1 MCGLV
6 GWLGGGAVAQQG
18 EQGLRRMADR
28 IAERGPDGAGYWVDA
43 ARQVGLGHRRLA
55 VVDLSPAGHQPMH
68 GAAGRFVLA
77 FNGEIYNH
85 LALRAELAASAAG
98 APAWRGHS
106 DTETLLAGFEVW
118 GIEATLE
125 RCIGMFAFAAWDCER
140 AQLTLGRDRL
150 GEKPLYYGWQ
160 GEGEQP
166 VLLFGSDLKALRA
179 HPAFAAAVDRDALRL
194 LMRLGY
200 VPAPHSIYEGIAK
213 LAPGCLVT
221 LSLQQREA
229 APRPYWSG
237 LAAARD
243 GVATPFAGSD
253 SEAVDTLERLL
264 TDAVGQQMVADVPLG
279 AFLSG
284 GIDSSTVVALMQAQS
299 ARPVKTFS
307 IGFREQ
313 SHDEAEHA
321 RSVARH
327 LGTEHTELYVSAD
340 EALDAIGE
348 LGTIYGEPLAD
359 DSQIPTW
366 LVARM
371 ARQRVTV
378 ALSGDGGDELFC
390 GYGSYHLAGRLW
402 QRMARVPLPLRQ
414 AGAAAIGA
422 LSPERWSALA
432 RLLPGQRGGVN
443 VGDKLH
449 KGARLLT
456 SASADALYHDLVSHW
471 HEPGTV
477 VIGGSE
483 PSTLFDGSSAQL
495 NGLDALQRRMA
506 IDLLTY
512 LPDDI
517 LAKVDRASM
526 HASLETRVP
535 LLDHRVVEFAWRLP
549 QSLKVRDGQTKWVL
563 RQVLYR
569 HVPRAMV
576 DRPKMGFSVPIADW
590 LRGPLRG
597 WAETLLAPA
606 RLARE
611 GYFHPA
617 PIAQA
622 WQEHLSGKRNWQRQ
636 LWIVL
641 MFQVWLEQ
649 QSHDRKA

>member
-1 MCGLV
+1 MCGFV
-6 GWLGGGAVAQQG
+6 GWLGGDLAAQRGQ
-18 EQGLRRMADR
+18 QVLRSMADR
-28 IAERGPDGAGYWVDA
+28 IAERGPDGAGYWFDA
-43 ARQVGLGHRRLA
+43 GHQVALGHRRLA
-55 VVDLSPAGHQPMH
+55 VVDLSAAGQQPMH
-68 GAAGRFVLA
+68 GAAERFVIA

-85 LALRAELAASAAG
+85 LALRAELDGVGAA
-98 APAWRGHS
+98 PPWRGHS
-106 DTETLLAGFEVW
+106 DTETLLAGFEAW
-118 GIEATLE
+118 GIEATLQ
-125 RCIGMFAFAAWDCER
+125 RCVGMFAFAAWDRQR
-140 AQLTLGRDRL
+140 AELTLGRDRL

-160 GEGEQP
+160 GEGAQA

-179 HPAFAAAVDRDALRL
+179 HPAFCAEVDRDALQL
-194 LMRLGY
+194 LMRLAY
-200 VPAPHSIYEGIAK
+200 IPAPHSIYRGIAK
-213 LAPGCLVT
+213 LPPGCLVT
-221 LSLQQREA
+221 LSLQQRVA
-229 APRPYWSG
+229 APRPYWSA
-237 LAAARD
+237 LAAARA
-243 GVATPFAGSD
+243 GVAKPFAGSD
-253 SEAVDTLERLL
+253 DDAVGALERLL
-264 TDAVGQQMVADVPLG
+264 TEAVGQQMVADVPLG

-299 ARPVKTFS
+299 TRPVKTFS

-321 RSVARH
+321 RNVARH
-327 LGTEHTELYVSAD
+327 LGTEHTELYVSAA
-340 EALDAIGE
+340 ESLDAIGT
-348 LGTIYGEPLAD
+348 LGEMYGEPLAD

-371 ARQRVTV
+371 ARQHVTV

-390 GYGSYHLAGRLW
+390 GYGSYHLADRLW
-402 QRMARVPLPLRQ
+402 QCMARVPLPLRQ

-422 LSPERWSALA
+422 LSAERWSALA
-432 RLLPGQRGGVN
+432 HLVPGRRDGVN

-456 SASADALYHDLVSHW
+456 CVSFDALYHDLVSHW
-471 HEPGTV
+471 HTPGAV

-483 PSTLFDGSSAQL
+483 PSTLFDGDAVELS
-495 NGLDALQRRMA
+495 GLDRLQRRMA
-506 IDLLTY
+506 VDQMTY

-517 LAKVDRASM
+517 LAKVDRAAM

-549 QSLKVRDGQTKWVL
+549 QSFKVRDGQAKWVL

-569 HVPRAMV
+569 HVPRALV
-576 DRPKMGFSVPIADW
+576 DRPKMGFSLPIADW
-590 LRGPLRG
+590 LRGPLRD
-597 WAETLLAPA
+597 WAAALLAPE

-617 PIAQA
+617 PITLAFE
-622 WQEHLSGKRNWQRQ
+622 EHLSGKRNWQRQ

-641 MFQVWLEQ
+641 MFQVWLDQ
-649 QSHDRKA
+649 QNRMD